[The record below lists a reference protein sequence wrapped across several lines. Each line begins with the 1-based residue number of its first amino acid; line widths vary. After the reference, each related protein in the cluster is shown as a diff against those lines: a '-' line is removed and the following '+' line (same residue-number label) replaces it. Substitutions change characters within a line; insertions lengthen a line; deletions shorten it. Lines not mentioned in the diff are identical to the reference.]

1 METQNLWPEFV
12 VEKVRSPKT
21 ILKEQAGYLMKMTK
35 NILSADVETTQE
47 RSTGQIIHNFY
58 VVAPAMDNYRYRV
71 FNVSHDVIYYPLSVM
86 YRGRFIAVTNEEE
99 FLSVLSEIFKDGD
112 TARIIS
118 SLLAQSMAE

>member
-86 YRGRFIAVTNEEE
+86 YRGRFILHSWPRVWLNE
-99 FLSVLSEIFKDGD
+99 
-112 TARIIS
+112 
-118 SLLAQSMAE
+118 